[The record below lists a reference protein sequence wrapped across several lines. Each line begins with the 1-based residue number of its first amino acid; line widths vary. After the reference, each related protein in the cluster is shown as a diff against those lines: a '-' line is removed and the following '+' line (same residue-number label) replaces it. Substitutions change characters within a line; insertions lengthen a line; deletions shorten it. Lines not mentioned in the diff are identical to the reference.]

1 MKMLPMPSSSTQSG
15 ELNKSINKLNED
27 VPLKRMGRILK
38 GLTVQKDKTGHLVG
52 SKNVGR

>member
-1 MKMLPMPSSSTQSG
+1 MEILSMPSSSTQSG

-38 GLTVQKDKTGHLVG
+38 GLTVQKDKTGHLRG
-52 SKNVGR
+52 IKKCW